1 MTAVFVHGVPDT
13 HRVWTPVLARLAR
26 RDVIAL
32 SLPGFGVPVPDG
44 FAATKEA
51 YAAWLIGEIEQLGEP
66 VDIVGHDWGAILAL
80 RAVSLR
86 GDLIRSWAAGGGP
99 LDSEY
104 VWHDTAQLWQ
114 TETVGEGVMQA
125 MTEEAM
131 AAALGEGGVP
141 AEQAAEA
148 ARHIDDTMKDCILR
162 LYRSA
167 KTVGAE
173 WEGDLARIEAP
184 GLVIFGADDP
194 YVAPRFAHRLAAR
207 TRARRTLILEGC
219 GHWWECQRPDEVAEA
234 LEAHWR
240 GAGG

>member
-86 GDLIRSWAAGGGP
+86 DDLIRSWAAGGGP

-104 VWHDTAQLWQ
+104 V
-114 TETVGEGVMQA
+114 
-125 MTEEAM
+125 
-131 AAALGEGGVP
+131 
-141 AEQAAEA
+141 
-148 ARHIDDTMKDCILR
+148 
-162 LYRSA
+162 
-167 KTVGAE
+167 
-173 WEGDLARIEAP
+173 
-184 GLVIFGADDP
+184 
-194 YVAPRFAHRLAAR
+194 
-207 TRARRTLILEGC
+207 
-219 GHWWECQRPDEVAEA
+219 
-234 LEAHWR
+234 
-240 GAGG
+240 